1 MIYVYNGSV
10 TCTCIRYI
18 CHLICYLIYSDMEN
32 TSLYYIFNSISLS
45 RHIDIFTT
53 IYPLIPGIPN
63 RVLDDVVWC

>member
-32 TSLYYIFNSISLS
+32 IHIPNSKSLS